1 MNPSKNYSKLK
12 NKKFLLIRCFKKKMS
27 TISEEQVRA
36 SLKQC
41 MDPEVPLSI
50 VDMGLIYGIDISE
63 NNDVNIRMTM
73 TTKGCP
79 LHDTMV
85 DDVTRYAKKVP
96 GVNNVQVDIVWD
108 PPWSMDKMSDEAKA
122 KMKGFGNQSTPA
134 PINYE
139 TALPQGVGKI
149 VKQEDGSMMLANEHD
164 QGFMVNQAIID
175 FWRSCNGK
183 KKVTE
188 LVELFAQQ
196 TGLQRS
202 QVEKEVMQ
210 LLKQLH
216 EGGLLVLTNQNEEPN
231 VDFKR

>member
-1 MNPSKNYSKLK
+1 MDN
-12 NKKFLLIRCFKKKMS
+12 I
-27 TISEEQVRA
+27 TIDQVRS

-50 VDMGLIYGIDISE
+50 VDMGLVYGIDISD
-63 NNDVNIRMTM
+63 NNDVNIKMTM

-85 DDVTRYAKKVP
+85 DDVKRYTKKVP
-96 GVNNVQVDIVWD
+96 GVNNVNVDIVWE

-122 KMKGFGNQSTPA
+122 LMKNMGAKATPA

-139 TALPQGVGKI
+139 TALPQGVGSL
-149 VKQEDGSMMLANEHD
+149 VKQEDGSLVLANEHE
-164 QGFMVNQAIID
+164 QAFMVNQAIID

-183 KKVTE
+183 RKVTE
-188 LVELFAQQ
+188 LVEIFAQT
-196 TGLQRS
+196 TGLQRT

-210 LLKQLH
+210 LIQQLH
-216 EGGLLVLTNQNEEPN
+216 GGGLLIIPNQESGPN
-231 VDFKR
+231 VDFKIS

>member
-1 MNPSKNYSKLK
+1 MDN
-12 NKKFLLIRCFKKKMS
+12 I
-27 TISEEQVRA
+27 TIDQVRS

-50 VDMGLIYGIDISE
+50 VDMGLVYGIDISD
-63 NNDVNIRMTM
+63 NNDVNIKMTM

-85 DDVTRYAKKVP
+85 DDVKRYTKKVP
-96 GVNNVQVDIVWD
+96 GVNNVNVDIVWE

-122 KMKGFGNQSTPA
+122 LMKNMGAKATPA

-139 TALPQGVGKI
+139 TALPQGVGSQA
-149 VKQEDGSMMLANEHD
+149 KQDDGSLVLVNEHE

-183 KKVTE
+183 RKVTE
-188 LVELFAQQ
+188 LVEIFAQT
-196 TGLQRS
+196 TGLQRT

-210 LLKQLH
+210 LIQQLH
-216 EGGLLVLTNQNEEPN
+216 GGGLLIIPNQESGPN
-231 VDFKR
+231 VDFKIS

>member
-1 MNPSKNYSKLK
+1 MSQVSTEQIKN
-12 NKKFLLIRCFKKKMS
+12 
-27 TISEEQVRA
+27 

-50 VDMGLIYGIDISE
+50 VDMGLIYGIDVSE
-63 NNDVNIRMTM
+63 NNDVNIKMTM

-122 KMKGFGNQSTPA
+122 KMKNFGNQSSPA

-139 TALPQGVGKI
+139 TSLPQGVGKM
-149 VKQEDGSMMLANEHD
+149 VKQEDGSIMLANEHD

-183 KKVTE
+183 RKVTE
-188 LVELFAQQ
+188 LVDLFAQQ

-216 EGGLLVLTNQNEEPN
+216 EGGLLIIPNQNETPN
-231 VDFKR
+231 VEFKK

>member
-1 MNPSKNYSKLK
+1 
-12 NKKFLLIRCFKKKMS
+12 MS
-27 TISEEQVRA
+27 TVNAEQVRD

-50 VDMGLIYGIDISE
+50 VDMGLIYGIDITE
-63 NNDVNIRMTM
+63 NIDVNIKMTM

-85 DDVTRYAKKVP
+85 DDVKRYAKKVS
-96 GVNNVQVDIVWD
+96 GVNNVDVEIVWD
-108 PPWSMDKMSDEAKA
+108 PPWTMDKMSDEAKA
-122 KMKGFGNQSTPA
+122 MMKTMGSQNTPA

-139 TALPQGVGKI
+139 TAVPQGVGKL
-149 VKQEDGSMMLANEHD
+149 VKQEDGSLVLANEHE

-175 FWRSCNGK
+175 FWKSCNGQR
-183 KKVTE
+183 KVTE
-188 LVELFAQQ
+188 LVDLFAQQ
-196 TGLQRS
+196 TGLQRT

-216 EGGLLVLTNQNEEPN
+216 EGGLLVIPNQNDAPN
-231 VDFKR
+231 VEFKKSN

>member
-1 MNPSKNYSKLK
+1 
-12 NKKFLLIRCFKKKMS
+12 MS
-27 TISEEQVRA
+27 NVNEDQVRD

-50 VDMGLIYGIDISE
+50 VDMGLIYGIDVTD
-63 NNDVNIRMTM
+63 NNDVNIKMTM

-79 LHDTMV
+79 LHETMV
-85 DDVTRYAKKVP
+85 DDVKRYAKKVT
-96 GVNNVQVDIVWD
+96 GVNNVDVEIVWD
-108 PPWSMDKMSDEAKA
+108 PPWTMDKMSDEAKA
-122 KMKGFGNQSTPA
+122 KMKTMGAQSTPA

-139 TALPQGVGKI
+139 TAVPQGVGNL
-149 VKQEDGSMMLANEHD
+149 VKQEDGSLVLANEHE

-175 FWRSCNGK
+175 FWKSCNGK
-183 KKVTE
+183 RKVTE
-188 LVELFAQQ
+188 LVDMFAQQ

-216 EGGLLVLTNQNEEPN
+216 EGGLLVIPNQNDAPN
-231 VDFKR
+231 VEFKGRN

>member
-1 MNPSKNYSKLK
+1 MHFVNTQL
-12 NKKFLLIRCFKKKMS
+12 MS
-27 TISEEQVRA
+27 NVNEDQVRD

-50 VDMGLIYGIDISE
+50 VDMGLIYGIDVTD
-63 NNDVNIRMTM
+63 NNDVNIKMTM

-79 LHDTMV
+79 LHETMV
-85 DDVTRYAKKVP
+85 DDVKRYAKKVS
-96 GVNNVQVDIVWD
+96 GVNNVDVEIVWD
-108 PPWSMDKMSDEAKA
+108 PPWTMDKMSDEAKA
-122 KMKGFGNQSTPA
+122 KMKTMGAQSTPA

-139 TALPQGVGKI
+139 TAVPQGVGNL
-149 VKQEDGSMMLANEHD
+149 VKQEDGSLVLANEHE

-175 FWRSCNGK
+175 FWKSCNGK
-183 KKVTE
+183 RKVTE
-188 LVELFAQQ
+188 LVDMFAQQ

-216 EGGLLVLTNQNEEPN
+216 EGGLLVIPNQNDVPN
-231 VDFKR
+231 VEFKSSN

>member
-1 MNPSKNYSKLK
+1 MSQVSTEQIKN
-12 NKKFLLIRCFKKKMS
+12 
-27 TISEEQVRA
+27 

-50 VDMGLIYGIDISE
+50 VDMGLIYGIDVSD
-63 NNDVNIRMTM
+63 NNDVNIKMTM

-122 KMKGFGNQSTPA
+122 KMKGFGGQSTPA

-139 TALPQGVGKI
+139 TALPQGVGKM

-183 KKVTE
+183 RKVTE
-188 LVELFAQQ
+188 LVDLFAQQ

-216 EGGLLVLTNQNEEPN
+216 EGGLLVIPNQDQSPN
-231 VDFKR
+231 VNFKKSTPD